1 MANMIQPVSA
11 QGVKATSSNYYT
23 NRSLAKKEGRK
34 LFIKDFSQ
42 NSFFTIP
49 IAAAAAAIKGAL
61 DTKNVKS
68 LKKQYVIDN
77 LKSYLPLAIIVS
89 FLIALFSGKADKE

>member
-1 MANMIQPVSA
+1 MANMVQAVSA
-11 QGVKATSSNYYT
+11 TGVKSPNSSYYT

-61 DTKNVKS
+61 DTKNLKA
-68 LKKQYVIDN
+68 LKKQYVLDN
-77 LKSYLPLAIIVS
+77 LKSYIPIAIIVS
-89 FLIALFSGKADKE
+89 FIIALFSGKADKE